1 MSVEKLNFKEKEIAS
16 MYSIPLKTL
25 RNCRKQQKFGKD
37 ICFTAPNSHIVLY
50 NKEKFEKWFEENKQ
64 TAIWTLNQRMQ
75 AVVQSL
81 KDNGWWPDGRK
92 KNYPETRA
100 DNVHKTFTADVD
112 LQDQYHEHYERP
124 TPIDKKLADEFEKD
138 YKKK

>member
-1 MSVEKLNFKEKEIAS
+1 MSIEKVNFKEKEIAS

-81 KDNGWWPDGRK
+81 SRS
-92 KNYPETRA
+92 
-100 DNVHKTFTADVD
+100 
-112 LQDQYHEHYERP
+112 
-124 TPIDKKLADEFEKD
+124 
-138 YKKK
+138 

>member
-50 NKEKFEKWFEENKQ
+50 NKEKFEKWFEEIKQ
-64 TAIWTLNQRMQ
+64 NQAPKLLSQNRTHWKCQ
-75 AVVQSL
+75 RL
-81 KDNGWWPDGRK
+81 CHFYKNNWPG
-92 KNYPETRA
+92 T
-100 DNVHKTFTADVD
+100 
-112 LQDQYHEHYERP
+112 DQNMCIHIE
-124 TPIDKKLADEFEKD
+124 KKLKEHGMQETINTCTRPGFNIGFYEAPG
-138 YKKK
+138 

>member
-1 MSVEKLNFKEKEIAS
+1 

-64 TAIWTLNQRMQ
+64 DDKQNVDKSSSLPTLEEMQQAKLENEQFKEELENLRHMMVRYPDNLNYIRLYKEKEKKMQ
-75 AVVQSL
+75 AL
-81 KDNGWWPDGRK
+81 
-92 KNYPETRA
+92 
-100 DNVHKTFTADVD
+100 
-112 LQDQYHEHYERP
+112 L
-124 TPIDKKLADEFEKD
+124 L
-138 YKKK
+138 